1 MKALVTIGGIVLAL
15 LLKSEI
21 VTLLIILAAVI
32 LFLGKVVSS
41 NEYHSSW

>member
-1 MKALVTIGGIVLAL
+1 MKVLATIGAVILAL
-15 LLKSEI
+15 LIKSEI
-21 VTLLIILAAVI
+21 VSLIVILAAAV

>member
-1 MKALVTIGGIVLAL
+1 MKALVTIGAVILAL
-15 LLKSEI
+15 FLKSEI

>member
-1 MKALVTIGGIVLAL
+1 MKALVTIGAVLLAL
-15 LLKSEI
+15 LIKSEVVSLI
-21 VTLLIILAAVI
+21 VVLSLLI